1 MQLQVSKTPIK
12 KTKVQKTKT
21 VNSAKTKNTVVN
33 PWLDAKR
40 SWRDR
45 YSQIAS
51 SQLWYL
57 IIAIVSTIVM
67 LASMAVSIEAANR
80 SQYVPYIVTVDDHGV
95 AITSGIAKQI
105 TKTDDQV
112 VAATLSQFI
121 VDARSVTVDIT
132 YIKTAVERL
141 YAHLKEQS
149 QALAFINEYFVS
161 DKGKNNPVVRAQEE
175 LVSVQI
181 NSILKQG
188 KQTYV
193 IEWTETT
200 RARNGEKI
208 KPDMS
213 MKALISYEFGAKA
226 KSDDIKGIINNP
238 LGLYINQISWGRK
251 SL

>member
-12 KTKVQKTKT
+12 KTKVQK
-21 VNSAKTKNTVVN
+21 AKTENSVKAKNTTVN
-33 PWLDAKR
+33 PWLDAKKN
-40 SWRDR
+40 WRDR

-57 IIAIVSTIVM
+57 IIAIASSIVM
-67 LASMAVSIEAANR
+67 LAAMSISIEAVNR
-80 SQYVPYIVTVDDHGV
+80 SQYIPYVVTVDDHGV

-105 TKTDDQV
+105 TKTDDQI

-121 VDARSVTVDIT
+121 VDARSVTVDIS
-132 YIKTAVERL
+132 YIKTAVERV
-141 YAHLKEQS
+141 YAHLKENS
-149 QALAFINEYFVS
+149 PAIAYINEFYTA

-181 NSILKQG
+181 NSILKQS

-193 IEWTETT
+193 IEWTETA
-200 RARNGEKI
+200 RARSGEKI
-208 KPDMS
+208 KPDMI
-213 MKALISYEFGAKA
+213 MKALISYEFGVKS

-238 LGLYINQISWGRK
+238 LGLYISQISWGRK

>member
-21 VNSAKTKNTVVN
+21 VVNSVKTKNTVN
-33 PWLDAKR
+33 PWLDAKK

-67 LASMAVSIEAANR
+67 LAAMAVSIEAANR
-80 SQYVPYIVTVDDHGV
+80 SQFVPYVVTLDNHGV

-105 TKTDDQV
+105 TKTDDQI

-132 YIKTAVERL
+132 YI
-141 YAHLKEQS
+141 
-149 QALAFINEYFVS
+149 
-161 DKGKNNPVVRAQEE
+161 
-175 LVSVQI
+175 
-181 NSILKQG
+181 NSG
-188 KQTYV
+188 
-193 IEWTETT
+193 
-200 RARNGEKI
+200 
-208 KPDMS
+208 
-213 MKALISYEFGAKA
+213 
-226 KSDDIKGIINNP
+226 
-238 LGLYINQISWGRK
+238 
-251 SL
+251 